1 MLHSSEL
8 EKLSLSK
15 ETKKIKEEAATGA
28 KLNSE
33 RRVNFH
39 QINKNTASIGGMRSL
54 IKKTRQ
60 FRENAIDRK
69 QKNIIKFRVMR

>member
-8 EKLSLSK
+8 EKLSLIK
-15 ETKKIKEEAATGA
+15 ETKEIKEEAATGA

-39 QINKNTASIGGMRSL
+39 QIYKNTALIGGMRSL
-54 IKKTRQ
+54 VKKAR
-60 FRENAIDRK
+60 
-69 QKNIIKFRVMR
+69 